1 MRVLFNLHDAQI
13 GGGQRVAAHI
23 ANGLAA
29 RGHKVGIMIGRQGPA
44 LDWFQAAHPSV
55 HMLGLTSLRQP
66 LAVLGAVRLI
76 RKYDVLYSH
85 AHLGGQLAGEVA
97 ARLAGRAHVIHQHNV
112 VRFSVTGWIA
122 AIQRRLYPRLL
133 SRSMFIA
140 VAGHV
145 KTELV
150 ASGFAREHVVVI
162 PNGVEVTSLG
172 GSAVKN
178 SRLRIGMLGR
188 LDPQKGM
195 DIFLEAVPLIGRESA
210 EFVIGASRGA
220 SPDYEAK
227 TRNDAAALGVEVVE
241 PGSGGVA
248 FLDSLDIVCMP
259 SRHEGL
265 PLVLLE
271 SLALGKP
278 VVASDIAGIREVVGE
293 SGAAQLVA
301 ATNVRELANAVTALM
316 GNVVERRRLSEI
328 GHRLVRSRY
337 SVDKM
342 VESTVSTLESFHGH
356 RTYRPAPHP
365 N

>member
-23 ANGLAA
+23 ANGLAL
-29 RGHKVGIMIGRQGPA
+29 RGHTVGIMIGRHGPA
-44 LDWFQAAHPSV
+44 LDWFEAAHPTV
-55 HMLGLTSLRQP
+55 HVLRLTSLRQP
-66 LAVLGAVRLI
+66 LAVAAAARLI
-76 RKYDVLYSH
+76 RKYDVLYTH
-85 AHLGGQLAGEVA
+85 AHLGGQLASEVA
-97 ARLAGRAHVIHQHNV
+97 ARLAGRVHVIHQHNV
-112 VRFSVTGWIA
+112 VRFSVTGWIS
-122 AIQRRLYPRLL
+122 AIQRGLYPRLL
-133 SRSMFIA
+133 GRSMFIA

-150 ASGFAREHVVVI
+150 ASGFAPDHIVVI
-162 PNGVEVTSLG
+162 PNGVEVTSRG
-172 GSAVKN
+172 GNPVTN

-188 LDPQKGM
+188 VDPQKGM
-195 DIFLEAVPLIGRESA
+195 DIFLEAVSLIGRESA
-210 EFVIGASRGA
+210 DFVVGASRGA

-227 TRNDAAALGVEVVE
+227 MRNDAVTLGVEVVE

-278 VVASDIAGIREVVGE
+278 VVASDVTGIREVVGE
-293 SGAAQLVA
+293 SGAAQLVTA
-301 ATNVRELANAVTALM
+301 ANAQELAEAVKGLM
-316 GNVVERRRLSEI
+316 GGPAERRRLSEA
-328 GHRLVRSRY
+328 GPRLVQRCY
-337 SVDKM
+337 SVEKM
-342 VESTVSTLESFHGH
+342 VESAVTTLERS
-356 RTYRPAPHP
+356 THP